1 MNKIPFSLNISE
13 AMKRSAE
20 RAKYVMDSQ
29 KPEYAVGFA
38 EGVIVVDNK
47 YFSFAWCAVMTQEK
61 VPHFGGGVMI
71 PLPQYLKKKIDDGSI
86 LEEDIEE
93 FLQELFS
100 NPFENIVE
108 YALCSIKNI
117 K

>member
-29 KPEYAVGFA
+29 NPEYAVGFA
-38 EGVIVVDNK
+38 EGVIEIDNN

-71 PLPQYLKKKIDDGSI
+71 TLPQYLRDKIDNDSI

-93 FLQELFS
+93 FLQKHFRNS
-100 NPFENIVE
+100 FENIVE
-108 YALCSIKNI
+108 YALSSIKNI